1 MIGVVIVTHG
11 RLAEELY
18 LALVHVVGP
27 QTAFARVCIAAED
40 DLDER
45 RADIAARIA
54 EVDSG
59 SGVIVITD
67 MFGGTPSNLAI
78 SLMSR
83 QDMEVISGANLPM
96 LVKLAKLRDTYPL
109 AEVSRRIQ
117 EAGRKYIGAASDC
130 FPMCRAR
137 AHRGC

>member
-11 RLAEELY
+11 RLAEEFY

-27 QTAFARVCIAAED
+27 QEAFARVCIAAD
-40 DLDER
+40 DSLDAR
-45 RADIAARIA
+45 RAEIAACIQ

-67 MFGGTPSNLAI
+67 MFGGTPCNLAV
-78 SLMSR
+78 SLMNR
-83 QDMEVISGANLPM
+83 DDMEVISGANLPM
-96 LVKLAKLRDTYPL
+96 LVKLAKLRGTLPL

-117 EAGRKYIGAASDC
+117 EAGRKYIGAASEC
-130 FPMCRAR
+130 FPQCRAR
-137 AHRGC
+137 AVRG

>member
-27 QTAFARVCIAAED
+27 QEAFARVCVAAD
-40 DLDER
+40 DSLDER
-45 RADIAARIA
+45 RAEIAARIA

-67 MFGGTPSNLAI
+67 MFGGTPCNLAV

-83 QDMEVISGANLPM
+83 ENMEVISGANLPM
-96 LVKLAKLRDTYPL
+96 LVKLAKLRGILPL
-109 AEVSRRIQ
+109 PEVSRHIQ

-130 FPMCRAR
+130 FPMCRVR
-137 AHRGC
+137 ALRG